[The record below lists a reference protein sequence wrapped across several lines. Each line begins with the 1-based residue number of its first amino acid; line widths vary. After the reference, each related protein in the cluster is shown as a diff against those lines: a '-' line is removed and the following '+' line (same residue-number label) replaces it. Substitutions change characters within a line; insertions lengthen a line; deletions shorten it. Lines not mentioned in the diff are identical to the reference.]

1 MPRNYLVFRYF
12 FYFLKKSMIATLILQ
27 LKVFL
32 FILSILVL
40 LVDIFHVI
48 SVFKLKSGKLAT
60 QNELIIF
67 GVALSYI
74 LTMIICG
81 F

>member
-1 MPRNYLVFRYF
+1 
-12 FYFLKKSMIATLILQ
+12 MIATLLLQ

-60 QNELIIF
+60 QNELVMF
-67 GVALSYI
+67 GVALSYV

>member
-1 MPRNYLVFRYF
+1 
-12 FYFLKKSMIATLILQ
+12 MIAALLLQ

-48 SVFKLKSGKLAT
+48 SVFKLKNGKLAT
-60 QNELIIF
+60 QNELVMF
-67 GVALSYI
+67 GVALSYV
-74 LTMIICG
+74 LTMLICG

>member
-1 MPRNYLVFRYF
+1 
-12 FYFLKKSMIATLILQ
+12 MIATLILQ

-32 FILSILVL
+32 FILSILIL

-48 SVFKLKSGKLAT
+48 SVFKLKNGKLAT
-60 QNELIIF
+60 QNELVVF

-74 LTMIICG
+74 LTMLICG

>member
-1 MPRNYLVFRYF
+1 
-12 FYFLKKSMIATLILQ
+12 MIATLLLQ

-40 LVDIFHVI
+40 LVDIFHFI

-60 QNELIIF
+60 QNELVVF

>member
-1 MPRNYLVFRYF
+1 
-12 FYFLKKSMIATLILQ
+12 MITTLILQ

-60 QNELIIF
+60 QNELVIF
-67 GVALSYI
+67 GVALSYV

>member
-1 MPRNYLVFRYF
+1 
-12 FYFLKKSMIATLILQ
+12 MIAALLLQ

>member
-1 MPRNYLVFRYF
+1 MF
-12 FYFLKKSMIATLILQ
+12 ATLLLQ

-60 QNELIIF
+60 QNELVIF
-67 GVALSYI
+67 GVALSYV

>member
-1 MPRNYLVFRYF
+1 
-12 FYFLKKSMIATLILQ
+12 MIASLLLQ

-32 FILSILVL
+32 FIMAILTL
-40 LVDIFHVI
+40 FVDIFHVI
-48 SVFKLKSGKLAT
+48 SVFRLKSGKLAT
-60 QNELIIF
+60 QNELVVF

-74 LTMIICG
+74 LTMLICG

>member
-1 MPRNYLVFRYF
+1 MV
-12 FYFLKKSMIATLILQ
+12 ATLLLQ

-60 QNELIIF
+60 KNELVIF
-67 GVALSYI
+67 GVALSYV

>member
-1 MPRNYLVFRYF
+1 
-12 FYFLKKSMIATLILQ
+12 MIATLILQ

>member
-1 MPRNYLVFRYF
+1 
-12 FYFLKKSMIATLILQ
+12 MITTLLLQ

-60 QNELIIF
+60 QNELVVF